1 MHYWKKFLFPLY
13 FCSSDHQNNTLS
25 SSKSKN
31 LSTMAYTISFFPLEL
46 NIQKKYNYVFK
57 A

>member
-1 MHYWKKFLFPLY
+1 MHYWKNFLFPLY
-13 FCSSDHQNNTLS
+13 FRSSDHQNNTLS

-46 NIQKKYNYVFK
+46 NIQEKYNYVFK